1 MTRSDGNGGSSGD
14 GLVVSLGA
22 DDRTADTHRHQPDT
36 AIEDNSLSLRYD
48 KHDDVCVRGAFD
60 WPVPT
65 FDSRPYHFLLY
76 HPIFDW
82 PILIFDCPYQYLNG
96 PYYYI

>member
-36 AIEDNSLSLRYD
+36 AGEDNSLSLRYD
-48 KHDDVCVRGAFD
+48 KHDDVCVCVGHL
-60 WPVPT
+60 T
-65 FDSRPYHFLLY
+65 G
-76 HPIFDW
+76 
-82 PILIFDCPYQYLNG
+82 PYQHLTRAHTIFYSTIQYLTG
-96 PYYYI
+96 PY